1 MLSSFAL
8 LFQYALRIIV
18 AVAESPAVV
27 LGDAGSVVI
36 ETIKS
41 PSTTRTSAFGCFRK
55 RRRPFLVAGMHRA
68 TPVSTR
74 AMVRAAS
81 TLAAGLHD
89 FWPRGALAQYFVGLV
104 SRSQGEVQDC
114 GQGSSIQFKNRKHS
128 LMIQTNSCGCRFLAR
143 SSGKASARGPACAR
157 SLCCST
163 RRDADTQTTDR
174 RLRARRS
181 LLGWRR
187 GDRQQQRR

>member
-1 MLSSFAL
+1 MMSSSFAL

-27 LGDAGSVVI
+27 LGDAGSAAI

-55 RRRPFLVAGMHRA
+55 RRGPFLVAGMHRA

-81 TLAAGLHD
+81 TLAAGLH
-89 FWPRGALAQYFVGLV
+89 VGG
-104 SRSQGEVQDC
+104 RA
-114 GQGSSIQFKNRKHS
+114 
-128 LMIQTNSCGCRFLAR
+128 GCLWVWFLAR
-143 SSGKASARGPACAR
+143 KGRCRTAGMDLPFNFEK
-157 SLCCST
+157 
-163 RRDADTQTTDR
+163 
-174 RLRARRS
+174 
-181 LLGWRR
+181 
-187 GDRQQQRR
+187 